1 MEKLNWGIIGL
12 GNIANVFANAFNYSN
27 YGKLKAIASKNKEKL
42 KKFRNKF
49 NIEEKYSFNSYED
62 LIKNSDVDIVYIAL
76 PTAFH
81 FETVMMCI
89 NNGKRI
95 LVEKP
100 ATSNLDE
107 ALKIQKIIKDKLFF
121 CEAMMY
127 RFHPQIKK
135 LLELIKNGDIGKL
148 TSMEANFGSDILT
161 SFNFLGF
168 RKRKKI
174 NPKNRLFNKDLGGGV
189 ILDLGCYCVSLSTLI
204 ASQISELKE
213 IKVLNKKKE
222 ICSSGVDINSYA
234 ELNFDNGFKSF
245 IGASFSEPL
254 GRKAIINGEKG
265 QIILDDVWFGQ
276 VPFITLKTEQT
287 QKIEINKIN
296 NIYSNEIDSISES
309 IINNKNIL
317 DYSGVDISQ
326 TVRNMEIIEN
336 WLS

>member
-1 MEKLNWGIIGL
+1 MS
-12 GNIANVFANAFNYSN
+12 VS
-27 YGKLKAIASKNKEKL
+27 
-42 KKFRNKF
+42 
-49 NIEEKYSFNSYED
+49 D
-62 LIKNSDVDIVYIAL
+62 L
-76 PTAFH
+76 
-81 FETVMMCI
+81 
-89 NNGKRI
+89 
-95 LVEKP
+95 
-100 ATSNLDE
+100 
-107 ALKIQKIIKDKLFF
+107 
-121 CEAMMY
+121 
-127 RFHPQIKK
+127 
-135 LLELIKNGDIGKL
+135 
-148 TSMEANFGSDILT
+148 
-161 SFNFLGF
+161 
-168 RKRKKI
+168 
-174 NPKNRLFNKDLGGGV
+174 NRLFNKDLGGGA

-213 IKVLNKKKE
+213 IKVFNKKKE

-296 NIYSNEIDSISES
+296 NIYTNEIDSISES
-309 IINNKNIL
+309 IIKNKNIL

-336 WLS
+336 WLN